1 MPIIT
6 PSNSEESKIEFS
18 PPQHT
23 VNFLLYYSKS
33 IEVLN
38 LKTGPE
44 ETIVS
49 LN

>member
-18 PPQHT
+18 PPQRS
-23 VNFLLYYSKS
+23 VDFLLNYSKS
-33 IEVLN
+33 IEVVDL
-38 LKTGPE
+38 TVAPE
-44 ETIVS
+44 KIIVS